1 MSERQPIERPD
12 YYRVEIENMRI
23 AELCDALTVWRSKCR
38 EDNIPVWGDLY
49 FLDFDPR
56 ILPRMILLDVDHG
69 PGFGS
74 YRYWGTRV
82 ASFNGVDMTGLRID
96 GLAPQRHAKYSEEQ
110 YRWVIDNARPSLF
123 VACLGEQS
131 WDRKYEAML
140 RMPCR
145 SAPDSP
151 LDRVLCVG
159 FYDDVRQTIE
169 DYVDADIDLENYF
182 DQDN

>member
-74 YRYWGTRV
+74 YR
-82 ASFNGVDMTGLRID
+82 
-96 GLAPQRHAKYSEEQ
+96 
-110 YRWVIDNARPSLF
+110 
-123 VACLGEQS
+123 
-131 WDRKYEAML
+131 
-140 RMPCR
+140 
-145 SAPDSP
+145 
-151 LDRVLCVG
+151 
-159 FYDDVRQTIE
+159 
-169 DYVDADIDLENYF
+169 
-182 DQDN
+182 